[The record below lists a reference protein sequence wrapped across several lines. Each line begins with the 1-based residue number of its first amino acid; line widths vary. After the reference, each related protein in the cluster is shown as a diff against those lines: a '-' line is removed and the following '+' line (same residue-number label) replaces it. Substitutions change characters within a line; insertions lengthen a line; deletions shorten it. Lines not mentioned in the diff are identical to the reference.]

1 MRPKPTI
8 LGWQFTKNHWLE
20 VPHLCEKKW
29 QWLISPLKC
38 TPPQSCNA
46 ILQMC
51 QATNFSFICPPQQ
64 SSDPHQFGTASRAG
78 FAPFT
83 LLAYPWKNV
92 FFSFSAAFCG
102 KEGEHMTNVLFRPIF
117 PRTTA
122 FNFKRSPLF
131 WKSHCCGIFC
141 PLLPITQWSRSDD
154 LTLNLLKNCSNC

>member
-1 MRPKPTI
+1 MAHFTPKMHTPSKLQRHLADVSSNQFFVHLPSATI
-8 LGWQFTKNHWLE
+8 E
-20 VPHLCEKKW
+20 R
-29 QWLISPLKC
+29 SPSVRNRF
-38 TPPQSCNA
+38 Q
-46 ILQMC
+46 
-51 QATNFSFICPPQQ
+51 
-64 SSDPHQFGTASRAG
+64 G

-141 PLLPITQWSRSDD
+141 PLLPITQWSRSED
-154 LTLNLLKNCSNC
+154 LTMNLQKNCSTVVKGRTMNEVLCSITWSQK